1 MEHSS
6 HRDSQPAGNM
16 PQLRPITPADN
27 ATIATIIR
35 SVLAE
40 FGAAKPGTVYY
51 DPTTDDLH
59 TLFAKPGAAYHV
71 AHTDGTIWGGAGVYP
86 TPGLP
91 DGCCELVKLYLLP
104 EARGLGLGKAL
115 IENCFRLAKEM
126 GYTQVYL
133 ETMPELSMAVSLYER
148 CGFRYLP
155 APLGNSGHFG
165 CNIWMVRDL

>member
-1 MEHSS
+1 MHT
-6 HRDSQPAGNM
+6 DGQPTNSL
-16 PQLRPITPADN
+16 PQIRPITPADN
-27 ATIATIIR
+27 AVMAGIIR
-35 SVLAE
+35 AVLTE

-59 TLFAKPGAAYHV
+59 TLFATPGAAYHV
-71 AHTDGTIWGGAGVYP
+71 AYTADGAVWGGAGVYP

-104 EARGLGLGKAL
+104 AARGLGLGKAL
-115 IENCFRLAKEM
+115 IENCFRLAREM

-148 CGFRYLP
+148 CGFQYLQ

-165 CNIWMVRDL
+165 CNIWMVRHL

>member
-1 MEHSS
+1 
-6 HRDSQPAGNM
+6 
-16 PQLRPITPADN
+16 
-27 ATIATIIR
+27 
-35 SVLAE
+35 
-40 FGAAKPGTVYY
+40 
-51 DPTTDDLH
+51 
-59 TLFAKPGAAYHV
+59 
-71 AHTDGTIWGGAGVYP
+71 VYP

-104 EARGLGLGKAL
+104 AARGLGLGKAL

-148 CGFRYLP
+148 CDFQYLQ

-165 CNIWMVRDL
+165 CDIWMVRHL